1 MDELSDTLLNQ
12 LYKMNNPIKYEEEND
27 RYIIDVR
34 AVPNCNGGLRFQCPL
49 CLYRKGTESGY
60 KYKGT
65 PYTNSTALYHNHGSD
80 YGTRS
85 SHCSTQAKKY
95 YNLADKNFEYNLVKD
110 ISYVSCPFKQ

>member
-12 LYKMNNPIKYEEEND
+12 LYRVNCPIKYEEEND

-34 AVPNCNGGLRFQCPL
+34 AVANCNGGLRFQCPL
-49 CLYRKGTESGY
+49 CLYRKGTESGF
-60 KYKGT
+60 KARGQ
-65 PYTNSTALYHNHGSD
+65 PFTNSTALYHNHGLG
-80 YGTRS
+80 YGSRA

-95 YNLADKNFEYNLVKD
+95 YNLADKNFEFNLVKD